1 MKEKLPLPGTTVQL
15 TLEKRLTEDL
25 PKGSTIVVNG
35 IESTTLCEFRGPTQG
50 REHKNNIKTWVVDGK
65 EEEWEA
71 VGDYGDGGWGCF
83 CCWPVSFR
91 IFSFVVVVC

>member
-1 MKEKLPLPGTTVQL
+1 MEGGKGGKEG
-15 TLEKRLTEDL
+15 RR
-25 PKGSTIVVNG
+25 
-35 IESTTLCEFRGPTQG
+35 ESPRASEIRDGG
-50 REHKNNIKTWVVDGK
+50 RK

-91 IFSFVVVVC
+91 IFSFAKSFQVERFPGFE

>member
-1 MKEKLPLPGTTVQL
+1 MSAP
-15 TLEKRLTEDL
+15 KR
-25 PKGSTIVVNG
+25 
-35 IESTTLCEFRGPTQG
+35 
-50 REHKNNIKTWVVDGK
+50 K

-91 IFSFVVVVC
+91 IFSFAKSFQVERFPGFE